1 MLALLFQI
9 AHVLALAAT
18 TIILLLGLPSFSEIS
33 IDEPGLTTT
42 S

>member
-18 TIILLLGLPSFSEIS
+18 TIILLGLPSFSEIS